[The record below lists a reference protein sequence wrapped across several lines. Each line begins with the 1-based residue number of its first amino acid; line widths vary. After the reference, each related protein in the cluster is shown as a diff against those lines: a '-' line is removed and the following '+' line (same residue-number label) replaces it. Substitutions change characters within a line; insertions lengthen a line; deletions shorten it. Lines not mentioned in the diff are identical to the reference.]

1 MGRFGTGQAIRRT
14 EDQRFLTG
22 RGEFTDDLN
31 LPNQAHLYL
40 LRSPYAHGTISA
52 IDLSEAKEAE
62 GVIAVLTGEDLA
74 AAGIQPLP
82 AFPLAPRPNGEP
94 TPLMRQPA
102 LAVDRVRCVGQPV
115 VAILA
120 ESVEL
125 AKNAAELIELDIDE
139 LDAVGTIQSAI
150 APSAPQ
156 IWADSPGN
164 VLTTQSIGDKAGT
177 DAAFDTAEQIVSLEL
192 INNRLAPTP
201 IEPRGCLADFD
212 GQRYTLHSASQGVH
226 SQRASVAECLNV
238 DAEQVRILTPD
249 VGGGFGMKFHL
260 QAEPL
265 LALFLAR
272 QSGRP
277 VKWIADRTESFLSD
291 FHGRDHLTSAELGLG
306 ADGQFLGVRI
316 KTWSNIGAY
325 TSQFGAMIAAFGS
338 PMCVGAYEIPTAYVE
353 TDIVVSNTTAVDAY
367 RGAGR
372 PEALYLVERLV
383 DKAARESGIAPDEL
397 RRRNFI
403 KPDAFPYQTSLGM
416 VYDSGEYEQV
426 LNAGLARANWDSR
439 ETRRA
444 EAAQAGRLRGF
455 GLAFYVEV
463 CSMAG
468 SEQPELRFEPDGT
481 VTVCVGTQATGQ
493 GHETSFGQMV
503 ADVLGMDLADIRIV
517 QGDSDAIA
525 QGGGTGGSRSMAIGG
540 SAIVI
545 SAQQMVEQG
554 KQIAAEQLEAAAAD
568 IEFDAGAFRVAGTD
582 LRINIQAVAKA
593 SFEMSTLPDSVNPG
607 LAASAFFQPEGG
619 TFPNGCHVCEVEI
632 DPETGALEIQRYVV
646 EDDVGT
652 VINPLLLEGQI
663 VGGIGQGIGQALLE
677 EAVYDPESAQLQTA
691 TFMDYG
697 MPRADNVPSVDFRY
711 REVPSPRNVIGVKGA
726 GEAGTIGAPPAVV
739 NAVVD
744 ALGHLGVTHLDMP
757 LTPLKIWQAI
767 HSA

>member
-31 LPNQAHLYL
+31 LPNQAFLYV
-40 LRSPYAHGTISA
+40 LRSPYAHGTVKA
-52 IDLSEAKEAE
+52 IELDDAKQAD
-62 GVIAVLTGEDLA
+62 GVIAVLTGEDLT
-74 AAGIQPLP
+74 AAGVGPLP

-94 TPLMRQPA
+94 TPLLKQPA

-120 ESVEL
+120 ESVEQ

-139 LDAVGTIQSAI
+139 LDAVGTLQAAI
-150 APSAPQ
+150 SEGAPQ
-156 IWADSPGN
+156 VWSETPGN
-164 VLTTQSIGDKAGT
+164 VLTTQCIGDKHQT
-177 DAAFDTAEQIVSLEL
+177 NAAFDGAHQVVSVNLV
-192 INNRLAPTP
+192 NNRLAPTP
-201 IEPRGCLADFD
+201 IEPRGCVADFD

-226 SQRASVAECLNV
+226 SMRGSVAECLGV
-238 DAEQVRILTPD
+238 DAEQIRILTPD

-265 LALFLAR
+265 LALILAR

-291 FHGRDHLTSAELGLG
+291 FHGRDHLTSAELAL
-306 ADGQFLGVRI
+306 ADDGKFLGVRI

-338 PMCVGAYEIPTAYVE
+338 PMCVGAYAIPTAYVE

-403 KPDAFPYQTSLGM
+403 QPEAFPYQTSLGM
-416 VYDSGEYEQV
+416 VYDSGEYERI
-426 LNAGLARANWDSR
+426 LNAGLSRADWDSR
-439 ETRRA
+439 ESRRA
-444 EAAQAGRLRGF
+444 AAKQAGRLRGF

-481 VTVCVGTQATGQ
+481 LTVCVGTQATGQ
-493 GHETSFGQMV
+493 GHETTFGQMV
-503 ADVLGMDLADIRIV
+503 ADVLGLELKDIRIV

-540 SAIVI
+540 SAIVL
-545 SAQQMVEQG
+545 SAEQMVEQG
-554 KQIAAEQLEAAAAD
+554 KQIAADLLEAAAGD
-568 IEFDAGAFRVAGTD
+568 IEFEAGTYVVAGTD
-582 LRINIQAVAKA
+582 LRTDIQSVAKA
-593 SFEMSTLPDSVNPG
+593 SFEMSSLPDAVNPG
-607 LAASAFFQPEGG
+607 LAASEFFQPEGG

-632 DPETGALEIQRYVV
+632 DPETGGLEILRYVV

-663 VGGIGQGIGQALLE
+663 VGGIGQGVGQALLE
-677 EAVYDPESAQLQTA
+677 EAVYDPESAQLQSA

-697 MPRADNVPSVDFRY
+697 MPRADNVPSVEFNY
-711 REVPSPRNVIGVKGA
+711 QEIPSPRNVLGVKGA

-744 ALGHLGVTHLDMP
+744 ALAHLGVTHLDMP
-757 LTPLKIWQAI
+757 LTPLKLWQAMQ
-767 HSA
+767 SA